1 VANKYTVTLRITVM
15 EADKKEPL
23 VMEESNFIDISFS
36 HMTRVSS
43 DFYDFIAKAL
53 KEKT

>member
-1 VANKYTVTLRITVM
+1 MANKFTVTVRITVT
-15 EADKKEPL
+15 EADQKEPI
-23 VMEESNFIDISFS
+23 VMEESSFIDLSFS